1 MKTGAAQTPTG
12 TILSLTNVAISA
24 PQIVAAVMCSLV
36 FKIVDMVG
44 SVNETVWV
52 LRLSACV
59 MAGAAWLTW
68 RLEGG

>member
-36 FKIVDMVG
+36 FKILDIMVG

-52 LRLSACV
+52 LRFLV
-59 MAGAAWLTW
+59 
-68 RLEGG
+68 